1 MNHTVGL
8 PTKDGAEKPMFDY
21 EKILYDA
28 LLTPGYLN
36 SNPKSLTND
45 VGTVAC
51 PFKQKHLWVK
61 KWIKEEENKA

>member
-1 MNHTVGL
+1 
-8 PTKDGAEKPMFDY
+8 MFDY